1 MKKVLLTGLLLSCMA
16 SPVWADA
23 NKGKTFGTIDTI
35 AVEENT
41 FTLKGDDGNTYL
53 FNVNEATEMERN
65 NSWFDEDITMTDL
78 KTGDRVQIEYFSDN
92 PDFLIVDELEVF
104 PPQKKIMTVGKAR
117 CSGGL
122 FYCSTEKFF

>member
-78 KTGDRVQIEYFSDN
+78 KTGDRVQIEYFLTI
-92 PDFLIVDELEVF
+92 LIF
-104 PPQKKIMTVGKAR
+104 
-117 CSGGL
+117 
-122 FYCSTEKFF
+122 

>member
-104 PPQKKIMTVGKAR
+104 PPKKK
-117 CSGGL
+117 
-122 FYCSTEKFF
+122 